1 MATGIATENLVSNLF
16 TPASASRKGSQFLR
30 LLLKVEAWLDGR
42 ASGRALH
49 RLDDRELADIG
60 LSRADVERFDATS
73 SVQSRPPMLVGRL

>member
-1 MATGIATENLVSNLF
+1 
-16 TPASASRKGSQFLR
+16 
-30 LLLKVEAWLDGR
+30 VEAWLDGR